1 MKLGKLKKLD
11 LRSQWAHEA
20 LSFTKWL
27 ALPENLEL
35 LSDELGIGIDFAA
48 SQVEAPVG
56 RYNVDILTQEENT
69 GRKIIIENQL
79 EASDHQHVGQLV
91 TYAAVLEAEY
101 IVWIVREARDE
112 HKQAVDWLNEH
123 TDDHTNFFLV
133 QIELWQ
139 IEDSPPAPKFN
150 VISRPNEWVKSVRS
164 STQDGNLSDTRTM
177 QLEFW
182 QGLREFASSKGLKLR
197 TPRPQHW
204 YDMAIGRSDCHVA
217 FTLNTNEDNLGCE
230 VYIPND
236 KSLFE
241 AFQNQ
246 KDQIENELGLAGKLD
261 WHPLPGKKAARIR
274 TTYSFQAGTD
284 DKEKGFEWLVATGA
298 KFKKVFGKSW

>member
-27 ALPENLEL
+27 AQPVNLEL
-35 LSDELGIGIDFAA
+35 LSDEVGIGIDFT
-48 SQVEAPVG
+48 SVQVEAPVG
-56 RYNVDILTQEENT
+56 RYSVDILTQEENT
-69 GRKIIIENQL
+69 GHKIIIENQL

-112 HKQAVDWLNEH
+112 HKQAVEWLNER
-123 TDDHTNFFLV
+123 TDDHVNFFLV

-150 VISRPNEWVKSVRS
+150 VIARPNEWVKSVRS
-164 STQDGNLSDTRTM
+164 NVQEGNLSDTRTM

-182 QGLREFASSKGLKLR
+182 QGLREYAAGKGLKLR

-204 YDMAIGRSDCHVA
+204 YDVAIGRSDCNVC
-217 FTLNTNEDNLGCE
+217 FTLNTSEQNLGCE
-230 VYIPND
+230 LYIPND
-236 KSLFE
+236 KALFE
-241 AFQNQ
+241 SFLEK
-246 KDQIENELGLAGKLD
+246 KDEIEMELGLVGQLS
-261 WHPLPGKKAARIR
+261 WQPLPGKKACRIR
-274 TTYSFQAGTD
+274 VFRPFQTGSA
-284 DKEKGFEWLVATGA
+284 DKEEGFAWLVEMGA
-298 KFKKVFGKSW
+298 KFKKAFGRNW

>member
-27 ALPENLEL
+27 AQPENMEL
-35 LSDELGIGIDFAA
+35 LSDELGIGFDNSAI
-48 SQVEAPVG
+48 QIEAPVG

-91 TYAAVLEAEY
+91 TYSAVLEAEF

-112 HKQAVDWLNEH
+112 HKQAIDWLNER
-123 TDDHTNFFLV
+123 TDDHANFFLV

-150 VISRPNEWVKSVRS
+150 VIARPNEWVKSVRS
-164 STQDGNLSDTRTM
+164 SVQDGNLSDTRTL

-182 QGLREFASSKGLKLR
+182 QGLRAYAATKGMKLR

-217 FTLNTNEDNLGCE
+217 FTLNTGEQNLGCE
-230 VYIPND
+230 LYIPDD
-236 KSLFE
+236 KTLYETFE
-241 AFQNQ
+241 GK
-246 KDQIENELGLAGKLD
+246 KDAIEKELDLPNGLS
-261 WHPLPGKKAARIR
+261 WQPLPGKKACRVRATFPFI
-274 TTYSFQAGTD
+274 AGSD
-284 DKEKGFEWLVATGA
+284 DKDKGFSWLVDTGT
-298 KFKKVFGKSW
+298 KFRKVFGKAW